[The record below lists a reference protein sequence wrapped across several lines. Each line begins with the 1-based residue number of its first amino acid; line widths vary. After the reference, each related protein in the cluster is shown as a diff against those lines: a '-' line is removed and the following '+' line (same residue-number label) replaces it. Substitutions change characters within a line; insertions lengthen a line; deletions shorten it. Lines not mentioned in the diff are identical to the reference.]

1 MRSDGRVGE
10 TYVSGAPMIRRSLV
24 ALSLILAAPAAEAAP
39 ALWKVAD
46 GDTTI
51 YLFGTVHALPPGTT
65 WYEGPARQAFEK
77 SDTLVLEMVAPKTE
91 SELAP
96 TLMALGFSQGQPPLA
111 ERVAAP
117 DRPRLAAVLRE
128 AGMPA
133 TAFNAMETWLATM
146 MLSMQ
151 QLRNFGLDPKLG
163 AEQTLTAKAQ
173 SGGKRIIGLETA
185 AEQMGFFDTLP
196 EPDQRAFLSAT
207 LKQWSDMKT
216 KMRDLVTRWT
226 AGDVEAIGT
235 EMNESMRE
243 TPRLAKILLADR
255 NARWAGWIKS
265 RLAQPGTVFVAVG
278 AGHLAGADSVQA
290 SLARHGLKPER
301 VE

>member
-1 MRSDGRVGE
+1 
-10 TYVSGAPMIRRSLV
+10 MIRRSLV
-24 ALSLILAAPAAEAAP
+24 ALSLAFASPAAHAAP

-46 GDTTI
+46 ADTTI
-51 YLFGTVHALPPGTT
+51 YLFGTVHALPSGTT
-65 WYEGPARQAFEK
+65 WYDGPVRQAFEK

-91 SELAP
+91 GELAP
-96 TLMALGFSQGQPPLA
+96 TLMALGFSEGQPPLS

-117 DRPRLAAVLRE
+117 ERPRLAAVLRE

-133 TAFNAMETWLATM
+133 TAFTAMETWLATV

-173 SGGKRIIGLETA
+173 AGGKRIIGLETA

-207 LKQWSDMKT
+207 LKQWSEMKA
-216 KMRDLVTRWT
+216 KMRDLITQWT
-226 AGDVEAIGT
+226 AGDVEAIGA

-243 TPRLAKILLADR
+243 TPRLAKVLLADR
-255 NARWAGWIKS
+255 NLRWAGWIKS

-278 AGHLAGADSVQA
+278 AGHLAGTDSVQA

-301 VE
+301 VK